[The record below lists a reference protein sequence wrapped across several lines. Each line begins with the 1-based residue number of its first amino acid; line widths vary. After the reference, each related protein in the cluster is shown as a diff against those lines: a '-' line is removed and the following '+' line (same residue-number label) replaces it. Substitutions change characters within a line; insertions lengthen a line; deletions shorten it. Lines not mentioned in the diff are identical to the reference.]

1 MAIEFQ
7 IEGVVEET
15 RTSIE
20 YRHKRLDQIRLQGH
34 KIRRLGHNL
43 RGQRPIRV

>member
-20 YRHKRLDQIRLQGH
+20 YRHQRLDQIRLQGH
-34 KIRRLGHNL
+34 KIRRQGHNL